1 MGRLGVSANST
12 LFVSRYRVYSLNPKC
27 TGQNLK
33 VLGCEKKKT
42 WKSLTPGYFSSLT
55 VFTHIPVHCEDGQ
68 VLPPL
73 SSLLLALSW
82 PTSRYLSSF
91 WWHSSWYENSNFRS
105 TSQVEERV
113 IAVPVVQPGAISK
126 ETSQA
131 NRVSSA
137 GSSWRNGN
145 ALHDYYVHICQGVM
159 SCWCNICCTKRMTE
173 HLRIVFPS
181 KGLQLKMCFALTDI
195 VFPRRG
201 AGSPTNC
208 TQQRPSHRI
217 GPQNIA
223 IF

>member
-1 MGRLGVSANST
+1 MHRPKFESFGLREEEDLKKFDAWI
-12 LFVSRYRVYSLNPKC
+12 LF
-27 TGQNLK
+27 
-33 VLGCEKKKT
+33 
-42 WKSLTPGYFSSLT
+42 
-55 VFTHIPVHCEDGQ
+55 FTHRVHTHSRALWRRTGLAST
-68 VLPPL
+68 V

-126 ETSQA
+126 EKSQA